1 MDGAKMTV
9 HNVFDLMSG
18 MVLLRQGST
27 FCGSTLLEH
36 QQLSKLQKN
45 ITFFTSIKIIKYVR

>member
-18 MVLLRQGST
+18 MVLLRQGSA